1 MQKSNEKYKCDKRGG
16 IVGEILIS
24 HIIFHMIIGSYV
36 FICSLMLCNNG
47 GMSYGFAI
55 REGGNLSFL
64 YQEWSKAP
72 ENRPGQRSS

>member
-1 MQKSNEKYKCDKRGG
+1 
-16 IVGEILIS
+16 
-24 HIIFHMIIGSYV
+24 MIIGSYV
-36 FICSLMLCNNG
+36 FIRLPPICNNG

-64 YQEWSKAP
+64 YQEWSEAP